1 MVGLPTS
8 SRDRSADAASPVHA
22 ARSLVPALAE
32 ASSTIEEQRRVPDE
46 IVKLLRDAG
55 MFHVAF
61 PGDVGGGDYD
71 PVTAAQV
78 VEELAT
84 GDASAAWC
92 VMLAAQMGGFVGFFP
107 EDEAK
112 IVFGDGQIAASSAR
126 PIGRALAKDGGYTV
140 SGRWPFAS
148 GSSHAD
154 WFGAEC
160 IIYDGDEPRKDAA
173 GNNVTRMLMV
183 PRADVV
189 LHDTWF
195 TTGLRGTA
203 SNDFSVESTFVPH
216 ARGLQMLVDPP
227 LVDRPIHRAMSL
239 VFINHASHSFGI
251 ARASIEVATELI
263 RTKRGWGDKPLREN
277 ARLQACLAESIIAVE
292 SARSHLYAKSAELW
306 MEALDGRDDNAA
318 LRSHVRL
325 AASHGA
331 RASLHAVDVLHGILG
346 TSSIFAGSP
355 LERHFRD
362 IRTAS
367 THVMIGQ
374 LTIEAAGR
382 VELGMEPEMPFF

>member
-8 SRDRSADAASPVHA
+8 SKDGAVAADSPVQA
-22 ARSLVPALAE
+22 ATALVPALAE
-32 ASSTIEEQRRVPDE
+32 ASSRIEELRRLPDDV
-46 IVKLLRDAG
+46 VKLLRDAG
-55 MFHVAF
+55 MFHIAF
-61 PGDVGGGDYD
+61 PAWVGGGDHD
-71 PVTAAQV
+71 PVTAARV

-92 VMLAAQMGGFVGFFP
+92 VMLSAQMGGFAGFFP

-112 IVFGDGQIAASSAR
+112 TVFGDGQIAASSAR
-126 PIGRALAKDGGYTV
+126 PIGRAVAKDGGYTV

-148 GSSHAD
+148 GSSHAN

-160 IIYDGDEPRKDAA
+160 TIYDGDEKRKDAD
-173 GNNVTRMLMV
+173 GNDVTRMLMV
-183 PRADVV
+183 PRADVA

-216 ARGLQMLVDPP
+216 TRGVQMLVDPP

-239 VFINHASHSFGI
+239 VFINHASHSIGI
-251 ARASIEVATELI
+251 ARASILVATELI

-277 ARLQACLAESIIAVE
+277 PRLQAALAESIIAVE
-292 SARSHLYAKSAELW
+292 SARSHLYAKSSELW
-306 MEALDGRDDNAA
+306 QEAVDGRDGNAA

-346 TSSIFAGSP
+346 TSSIFATSP

-374 LTIEAAGR
+374 MTIEAAGR